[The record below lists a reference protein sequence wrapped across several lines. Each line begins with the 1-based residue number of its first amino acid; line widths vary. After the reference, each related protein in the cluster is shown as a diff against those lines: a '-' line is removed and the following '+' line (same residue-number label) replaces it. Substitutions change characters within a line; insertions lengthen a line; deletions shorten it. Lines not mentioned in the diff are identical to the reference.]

1 MRHSWSFKAIFVL
14 LLTFTLVLTVGAQG
28 SGPVTEVIVTAVDA
42 TNFPEVTVYVRALNA
57 DGLPVSGLTTSNLQ
71 LLENGDRVELQRGP
85 VLAEGPVWVHFVID
99 AGLRMGQA
107 DRWNQTREAIR
118 QFTQTHMLPD
128 DRVRVSA
135 IEGENVVPLLTDFTK
150 NPDDVTAVL
159 DDFRPPTC
167 ANADECLSAPIQ
179 PLGQIVNEMDRAE
192 GAGNQPRYIV
202 LFTSE
207 LERFTSGEPA
217 ALANQAAELGIP
229 IYAILVASRD
239 ANGLVADMAVNS
251 GGQSLNLTDT
261 ASADNFYRQ
270 ISETLR
276 PVYEMAY
283 RSPDGLASTRLV
295 EAVADDG
302 RVTGQGEYT
311 VDQIELPRVT
321 IDSPAEN
328 ARLTPETALEVI
340 AKVVFTDNHP
350 RNLQR
355 ATLTVNGVPT
365 DPLTN
370 LRGADE
376 ITFTVP
382 WELVAELAAE
392 AETGTLTLAVIVK
405 DEFNLDSRPAEV
417 VVTAVLPTVAAPTA
431 ELEVVMIDGTAV
443 PVTPSPP
450 PATIPTP
457 TTESGGNW
465 TNTLLA
471 IGMVLLA
478 VVMIVVLF
486 TQRDKGPVK
495 AMRQTINNQIDR
507 ITKRIEKQSNPRAYL
522 TVLEGDV
529 SVGKKLEIYGTTT
542 IGRAKQDSEL
552 LFQQHD
558 DTSPISRR
566 HCTIIDEE
574 DHFMIRDEDSANGTF
589 LNGVR
594 LESMQPRELQDG
606 DEIELARVERGGVKL
621 QFESATPSYGGYGRD
636 PYTDATFDSGR
647 STRVV
652 RRPNQ
657 SGGGDRF

>member
-1 MRHSWSFKAIFVL
+1 MQHSRGFIAL
-14 LLTFTLVLTVGAQG
+14 LVLFFFFTFAGLTSAQG
-28 SGPVTEVIVTAVDA
+28 NGPVTEIIVTAVDA
-42 TNFPEVTVYVRALNA
+42 AEFPEVTVYARALNA
-57 DGLPVSGLTTSNLQ
+57 EGAPVSGLTTSNLQ

-135 IEGENVVPLLTDFTK
+135 IEGSNVVPLLPDFTK

-167 ANADECLSAPIQ
+167 ANAEECLSAPIQ
-179 PLGQIVNEMDRAE
+179 PLGQILNEMDRAE

-207 LERFTSGEPA
+207 LERYTSGEPA
-217 ALANQAAELGIP
+217 ALANQAAELGVP
-229 IYAILVASRD
+229 IYAVMVASRD
-239 ANGLVADMAVNS
+239 TAGLVADLATTS
-251 GGQSLNLTDT
+251 GGQSLNLADS

-283 RSPDGLASTRLV
+283 RSPDGLASTRVV
-295 EAVADDG
+295 EVVTDDG

-321 IDSPAEN
+321 IENPAEN
-328 ARLTPETALEVI
+328 ARLTPETALEVV

-365 DPLTN
+365 EPLTN
-370 LRGADE
+370 IRGADE

-382 WELVAELAAE
+382 WELVADLAAE
-392 AETGTLTLAVIVK
+392 SESGAIELAVIVK
-405 DEFNLDSRPAEV
+405 DEFNLDSRPASAN
-417 VVTAVLPTVAAPTA
+417 VTVVLPTIAAPT
-431 ELEVVMIDGTAV
+431 EEPDTVIIDGTAV
-443 PVTPSPP
+443 PVTAVPQTTVPP
-450 PATIPTP
+450 TAN
-457 TTESGGNW
+457 GGLS
-465 TNTLLA
+465 NTLLA

-478 VVMIVVLF
+478 VAMIVVVM
-486 TQRDKGPVK
+486 TRNKGPVL
-495 AMRQTINNQIDR
+495 AVRQTVNKQIDR

-636 PYTDATFDSGR
+636 PYTSDTFDSGR

-657 SGGGDRF
+657 SGGDRF

>member
-1 MRHSWSFKAIFVL
+1 MQHSRGFIAL
-14 LLTFTLVLTVGAQG
+14 LVLVFFFTFAGLTSAQG
-28 SGPVTEVIVTAVDA
+28 NGPVTEIIVTAVDA
-42 TNFPEVTVYVRALNA
+42 AEFPEVTVYARALNA
-57 DGLPVSGLTTSNLQ
+57 EGAPVSGLTTSNLQ
-71 LLENGDRVELQRGP
+71 LLENGDRVELERGP
-85 VLAEGPVWVHFVID
+85 VIEEGPVWVHFVID

-118 QFTQTHMLPD
+118 QFVQTHMLPD

-135 IEGENVVPLLTDFTK
+135 IEGSNLVPLLPDFTK
-150 NPDDVTAVL
+150 NPNDVTAVL

-179 PLGQIVNEMDRAE
+179 PLGQILNELDRAE
-192 GAGNQPRYIV
+192 GASDQPRLVI

-207 LERFTSGEPA
+207 LERYESGEPA
-217 ALANQAAELGIP
+217 ALANEAAELGIP
-229 IYAILVASRD
+229 IYAVLVAGRD
-239 ANGLVADMAVNS
+239 ANGLVTNMATTS

-270 ISETLR
+270 IAETLR

-283 RSPDGLASTRLV
+283 RSPDGLASTRVV
-295 EAVADDG
+295 EVVADDG

-321 IDSPAEN
+321 IESPTEN
-328 ARLTPETALEVI
+328 ARLTPDAPLEVV

-365 DPLTN
+365 EPLTN
-370 LRGADE
+370 IRGPDE

-382 WELVAELAAE
+382 WALVADLAAE
-392 AETGTLTLAVIVK
+392 SESGAIELAVIVK
-405 DEFNLDSRPAEV
+405 DEFNLDSRPASAN
-417 VVTAVLPTVAAPTA
+417 VTVVLPTTAAPT
-431 ELEVVMIDGTAV
+431 EEPDTVIIDGTAV
-443 PVTPSPP
+443 PVTAVPQTTVPP
-450 PATIPTP
+450 TAN
-457 TTESGGNW
+457 GGLS
-465 TNTLLA
+465 NTLLA

-478 VVMIVVLF
+478 VAMIVVVM
-486 TQRDKGPVK
+486 TRNKGPVL
-495 AMRQTINNQIDR
+495 AVRQTVNKQIDR

-542 IGRAKQDSEL
+542 IGRAKQDAEL

-636 PYTDATFDSGR
+636 PNTSDTFDSGR

-657 SGGGDRF
+657 SGGDRF